1 MSRKVDGVEGALRK
15 ADAALDDWYRQSRIT
30 TRQASKAFARFLER
44 SKRQGAGALRHQVDG
59 LQAGLEKLSS
69 ELQQLERAP
78 RRATP
83 KSRLAASGKSA
94 ATPRKSAAPARKSR
108 KAA

>member
-1 MSRKVDGVEGALRK
+1 MSRKAEGVEAVLRK
-15 ADAALDDWYRQSRIT
+15 ADAALDDWFRQSKIT

-44 SKRQGAGALRHQVDG
+44 SKRQGAGALRHQVEG
-59 LQAGLEKLSS
+59 LQAGLEKLST
-69 ELQQLERAP
+69 ELHELERAP

-83 KSRLAASGKSA
+83 KRRRAASPRSA
-94 ATPRKSAAPARKSR
+94 STTRKTR